1 MVHMHPIG
9 SKLLTTCKNCIHIQ
23 LELLVISVDLNVIDQ
38 KLVRYSEVITYWKE
52 NGFNRTVEELRTNF
66 KKQYHFWV

>member
-1 MVHMHPIG
+1 MHPIG
-9 SKLLTTCKNCIHIQ
+9 SKLLTTCKNFIHIQ